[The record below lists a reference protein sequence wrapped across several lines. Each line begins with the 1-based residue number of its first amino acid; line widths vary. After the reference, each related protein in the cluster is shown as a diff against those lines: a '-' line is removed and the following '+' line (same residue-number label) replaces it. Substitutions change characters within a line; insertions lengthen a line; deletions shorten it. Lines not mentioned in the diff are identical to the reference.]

1 MKKIVYTLLCLLPLL
16 FTACEEEINNWPVD
30 PSHDRPFRPAKFEIY
45 YGAPTTVGLSY
56 KGVIGATKYVF
67 EFSKGDSLLFNNI
80 VRADEIP
87 ADTLTPYDKQASIAA
102 TTYRTL
108 FSDLAGTTRY
118 SVRVKGVN
126 ETDGT
131 ESGYIGLCFDTPAEQ
146 IFQPA
151 KAGVSSI
158 TLNWQSDKQ
167 VTHLRYGERTATDT
181 LWADN
186 ATISAAEAQAGRK
199 VLNNLKGGTRDV
211 IQIYNNE
218 DIRGTISALTWGTA
232 TGTNYFVQPGDDI
245 PTVLQEQ
252 VAAGVTDLALIFSG
266 GQSYEIGNITLP
278 AELQTICFAGN
289 VGADQPQPEL
299 LFHRLN
305 LSTAGQIINMQDID
319 LNANMNSSNFFFDLG
334 SANCFSAFQVYS
346 STIRNIG
353 RTLVRLNH
361 DDIRV
366 SNILLTDCIIDNVGS
381 SGYGLFNFGKSGM
394 QVENLQILNCTL
406 LEIGDQMMDIRCQIG
421 NFRMDKCTFCNYTT
435 GLPKVFR
442 IEKIPTE
449 EAVTNCIFTGTNN
462 GAKLNSGNGDYSA
475 WLDFSSC
482 YITSDLVENTRLF
495 TNIIHLDLTSE
506 DLFVDPHNGIFY
518 LKPGTNF
525 RGAGIAGDPRWWQ

>member
-1 MKKIVYTLLCLLPLL
+1 MKKIVYTLLYLLPLL
-16 FTACEEEINNWPVD
+16 LTACEEDANNWPVD
-30 PSHDRPFRPAKFEIY
+30 PSHDRPFRPAKFEQY
-45 YGAPTTVGLSY
+45 YSGPTTVGLSY

-80 VRADEIP
+80 VRTDEIL

-108 FSDLAGTTRY
+108 FEDLAGTTRY

-126 ETDGT
+126 ETNGT
-131 ESGYIGLCFDTPAEQ
+131 ESGYISLYFDTPAEQ
-146 IFQPA
+146 IFLPL

-158 TLNWQSDKQ
+158 TANWQADKT
-167 VTHLRYGERTATDT
+167 VTHLRYGERTASDT

-186 ATISAAEAQAGRK
+186 VNISTTDMQAGRK
-199 VLNNLKGGTRDV
+199 VIDNLKGGTQYV
-211 IQIYNNE
+211 LQIYNGENL
-218 DIRGTISALTWGTA
+218 RGTINALTWGTA
-232 TGTNYFVQPGDDI
+232 TGTNYFVQPDDDI

-252 VAAGVTDLALIFSG
+252 IAAGVTDLALIFTG
-266 GQSYEIGNITLP
+266 GQSYDIGNLTLP
-278 AELQTICFAGN
+278 AELQTIYFAGN
-289 VGADQPQPEL
+289 VGADQTQPEL

-353 RTLVRLNH
+353 RTLVRLNN

-381 SGYGLFNFGKSGM
+381 SGYGLFNFGKGGM
-394 QVENLQILNCTL
+394 NVENLHILNSTL
-406 LEIGDQMMDIRCQIG
+406 KEIGDQMMDIRCQIG
-421 NFRMDKCTFCNYTT
+421 SFRIDNCTFCNYNT

-449 EAVTNCIFTGTNN
+449 VAVTDCIFTGTNN

-495 TNIIHLDLTSE
+495 TNIIHLDFTSE
-506 DLFVDPHNGIFY
+506 QMFVDPRNGDFH
-518 LKPGTNF
+518 LQPGINF
-525 RGAGIAGDPRWWQ
+525 RGAGVAGDPRWW